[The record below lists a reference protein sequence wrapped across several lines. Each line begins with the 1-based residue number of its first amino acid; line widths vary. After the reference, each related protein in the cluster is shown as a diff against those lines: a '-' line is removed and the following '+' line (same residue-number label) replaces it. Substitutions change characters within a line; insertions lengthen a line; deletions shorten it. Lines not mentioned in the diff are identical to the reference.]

1 MARASK
7 FKFTDDL
14 IDKLP
19 VPRRR
24 AEYADTTC
32 RGLRL
37 RVGTTGVR
45 SFVFYERDEEGRR
58 RGEILGRWSRT
69 GVGGTLTVDAARARF
84 LDRRGQRK
92 GLGSSTSTVRELL
105 DFYIERGKPSKY
117 TASVL
122 RKHLKSVEHLVAAT
136 LGPAVLPDLVAK
148 VQGGYT
154 DDEGKKVGGPA
165 VADKFRASLVSMFA
179 LAQRAGRFPPDTQ
192 LPTLGLARE
201 DFADIGWKARER
213 VPSEHELHQL
223 FDALG
228 IGIGERIEIDLKKSP
243 RIALASRLAVLLLL
257 HVPVRSGAGILS
269 QRAAAVDRKAKVL
282 RWRTRKGRR
291 VADLETPL
299 SSVALDVLSELEQ
312 LKGGK
317 VWIVPSPEEPE
328 HGKPWQ
334 HIDMKVLAR
343 LFARL
348 QSAADGDEEPRV
360 VPDKAQDDP
369 FTPHC
374 LRALWVTLAGEVGI
388 DDGVAVRVIGHQPEG
403 ASKAH
408 RFYDRSQRL
417 DAQREA
423 VERVSAEL
431 ERIRRRLPAKTAQVV
446 AMQSGS
452 RT

>member
-14 IDKLP
+14 IEKLP

-69 GVGGTLTVDAARARF
+69 GVGGTLTVDAARTRF

-122 RKHLKSVEHLVAAT
+122 QKHLRPVEHLVAAT

-148 VQGGYT
+148 VQGGYL
-154 DDEGKKVGGPA
+154 DENGKEVGGPA
-165 VADKFRASLVSMFA
+165 VADKFRGALVRMFTR
-179 LAQRAGRFPPDTQ
+179 AQRAGRFPSDKQ

-201 DFADIGWKARER
+201 DFAEIGWKARAR
-213 VPSEHELHQL
+213 VPSERELHQL

-228 IGIGERIEIDLKKSP
+228 IGAGERIEIDLKKSP
-243 RIALASRLAVLLLL
+243 RMSLASRLAVLLLL
-257 HVPVRSGAGILS
+257 HLPVRSGAGIIS
-269 QRAAAVDRKAKVL
+269 QRTSAVDREARVL

-299 SSVALDVLSELEQ
+299 STVALDILHELEQ

-317 VWIVPSPEEPE
+317 VWIVPSPEDPT
-328 HGKPWQ
+328 KP
-334 HIDMKVLAR
+334 IDLKVLAR

-348 QSAADGDEEPRV
+348 QSPADQDEEPRV
-360 VPDKAQDDP
+360 VPDDGQEP

-388 DDGVAVRVIGHQPEG
+388 EDGVAVRVIGHQPEG
-403 ASKAH
+403 ASKAQ

-417 DAQREA
+417 DAQRDA

-431 ERIRRRLPAKTAQVV
+431 ERIRRRLPVAAADVV
-446 AMQSGS
+446 AMRASS
-452 RT
+452 RV

>member
-1 MARASK
+1 MARASR
-7 FKFTDDL
+7 FKFTDE
-14 IDKLP
+14 IIEKLP

-32 RGLRL
+32 QGLRL
-37 RVGTTGVR
+37 RVGTSGVR
-45 SFVFYERDEEGRR
+45 SFVFYEREEDGRR

-69 GVGGTLTVDAARARF
+69 GVGGTLTVEAARARF

-105 DFYIERGKPSKY
+105 DFYIERGKPSTY
-117 TASVL
+117 TASLL
-122 RKHLKSVEHLVAAT
+122 RKHLASVEHVVAAT

-148 VQGGYT
+148 VQGGYA
-154 DDEGKKVGGPA
+154 DDKGKQVGGPA
-165 VADKFRASLVSMFA
+165 VADKFRGALVSMFA
-179 LAQRAGRFPPDTQ
+179 LAQRAGRFPPDKQ

-201 DFADIGWKARER
+201 DFAEIGWKARER
-213 VPSEHELHQL
+213 VPSERELHRL

-228 IGIGERIEIDLKKSP
+228 IGAGERIEIDLNQSP

-282 RWRTRKGRR
+282 RWRTRKGGR

-299 SSVALDVLSELEQ
+299 SAVALDVLRELEQ

-317 VWIVPSPEEPE
+317 AWIVPSPEDPT
-328 HGKPWQ
+328 KP
-334 HIDMKVLAR
+334 IDLKVVTR

-348 QSAADGDEEPRV
+348 QTLTDEEGEPRV
-360 VPDKAQDDP
+360 APDEGQEP

-374 LRALWVTLAGEVGI
+374 LRALWVTLAGEIGI

-403 ASKAH
+403 ASKAQ

-417 DAQREA
+417 DAQRDA

-431 ERIRRRLPAKTAQVV
+431 ERIRRRLPVATAAVVKMGSGAKA
-446 AMQSGS
+446 
-452 RT
+452 